1 MSDHEGKKEIDE
13 KTVCAN
19 CNIMV
24 EESLMLTCDH
34 NLCLLCGSENLKREQ
49 RKSNH
54 KYHVRLNHLFHFQI
68 FFAKIKNKLIFY
80 I

>member
-1 MSDHEGKKEIDE
+1 MSDHEGKKDIDE

-24 EESLMLTCDH
+24 EESLMLTCEH

-49 RKSNH
+49 RKGNH
-54 KYHVRLNHLFHFQI
+54 KYHVI
-68 FFAKIKNKLIFY
+68 LIIQSNF
-80 I
+80 